1 MKRLFALL
9 IFLFCSLNVFSQKD
23 LKNLIE
29 DLSDLTGI
37 DLVITTSTFKSTRV
51 MNGHSVESMAPGDLD
66 FRISHRFG
74 KINSGAYEFF
84 GLDEANIHFKSGIWN
99 HEMADDGSGKRDVR
113 KDI

>member
-1 MKRLFALL
+1 MKRLSVFL
-9 IFLFCSLNVFSQKD
+9 IFLICSLNAFSQKD
-23 LKNLIE
+23 LKNLLE

-51 MNGHSVESMAPGDLD
+51 MNGHFVESMAPEGLD

-84 GLDEANIHFKSGIWN
+84 GLDQANIH
-99 HEMADDGSGKRDVR
+99 
-113 KDI
+113 